1 MFTKM
6 IKKMKG
12 QAALEFLT
20 TYGWAFLIILVM
32 IGGFTYFGVF
42 DISGPETCV
51 SGVEFTCQT
60 SLATDKYQTITL
72 RNNLPEEITIHN
84 ATINKNG
91 ATIGTCI
98 HNQNIPAETQFQIF
112 CSTNQTTNKK
122 ETLNIQINYYPATG
136 NPAYTKT
143 MTVTLKTTIK
153 SATEIAQN
161 AQTPRAPGGLIG
173 YWTFDEE
180 TGNITYD
187 YSGNNNHGTIY
198 NSPQKKLAS
207 ECKKGNCIYLNGTSS
222 QYIDIG
228 NNSIFTLTEA
238 GSVSIWINVPSTWL
252 GNQYPNLVSKGA
264 SAGWDTPGWSLFY
277 FNNSV
282 TGIGMRNTTTN
293 VRSYTNT
300 IKNNWTHLIITW
312 NGTYFGIY
320 QDGIL
325 KSGTA
330 QTQKPPQT
338 TTKVLIGRGPSGS
351 YFHGTIDELRIYSRA
366 LSVQE
371 IQELASN

>member
-1 MFTKM
+1 MK
-6 IKKMKG
+6 KG

-32 IGGFTYFGVF
+32 VGGFTYFGVL
-42 DISGPETCV
+42 DINGPETCA
-51 SGVEFTCQT
+51 SSIEFTCQT

-161 AQTPRAPGGLIG
+161 AQTPQPPINGLIAHWNFNEG
-173 YWTFDEE
+173 SGTTVADQ
-180 TGNITYD
+180 
-187 YSGNNNHGTIY
+187 SGNSNTLNLVNGPSWQTSDLCIHRSCIKFNTYGDYGSTSASDFFDIDNKDFSISAWFFAPTGVDVNWDGVMIGTSYQAGYVLSMGRFFSGTGTPLYI
-198 NSPQKKLAS
+198 NFAS
-207 ECKKGNCIYLNGTSS
+207 YIPRDKWYHVVAVHDKNLKKGFIYING
-222 QYIDIG
+222 
-228 NNSIFTLTEA
+228 
-238 GSVSIWINVPSTWL
+238 
-252 GNQYPNLVSKGA
+252 NLVA
-264 SAGWDTPGWSLFY
+264 SSSTYTGSLPVS
-277 FNNSV
+277 N
-282 TGIGMRNTTTN
+282 
-293 VRSYTNT
+293 
-300 IKNNWTHLIITW
+300 H
-312 NGTYFGIY
+312 
-320 QDGIL
+320 IL
-325 KSGTA
+325 KVNGDGYSINN
-330 QTQKPPQT
+330 K
-338 TTKVLIGRGPSGS
+338 
-351 YFHGTIDELRIYSRA
+351 IDELRIYNKT
-366 LSVQE
+366 LSIQE
-371 IQELASN
+371 IKAIYSLNQPS